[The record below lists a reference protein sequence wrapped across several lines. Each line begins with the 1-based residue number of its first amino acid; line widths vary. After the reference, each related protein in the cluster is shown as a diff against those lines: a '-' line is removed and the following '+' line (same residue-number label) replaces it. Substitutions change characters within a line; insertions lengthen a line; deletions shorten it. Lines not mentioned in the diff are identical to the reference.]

1 LFKISPTFWKD
12 VEDPTKTEYVIYGD
26 SIAENEEVLV
36 GIKSQNYQIGLIP
49 FNKLWDELSKI
60 IPTTIQNN
68 KEYLYI
74 NDELKV
80 VTYLDNSDDFDL
92 ICPSYLMRHN
102 ISKNIC
108 QLGFTNHQSIKL
120 TYDHSLLAYDSGK
133 KEMVPKSPEDSKY
146 ITVINNQIEFN
157 INNLDLYEYLKGLW
171 MANGSVND
179 KYYLIISM
187 GEKFHF
193 LKWLESNINFK
204 GKIYNKDSDYDF
216 VINDPILKNS
226 LNGVLNKIATQKTI
240 PLNWINNIYS
250 SSFEKFFSFIL
261 GYWTGDGS
269 YTSNV
274 ISFSSSSF
282 GLLDQIR
289 RIFINFGIYSHIK
302 IDINGR
308 KYNGKIAGDMYILS
322 LISFNINLL
331 KSFDFFKQFKN
342 LNKEFKLTGNGYGN
356 NLQTKTGV
364 IRNPKRFV
372 KNNIKPINIKSKTD
386 IFYSGYVYDFSVPKT
401 ENFIVNGFVVHNTD
415 SIHIHSPNEIYTS
428 SKEATDKAE
437 LLANEINGVITNLLN
452 NHLLVKMNVN
462 RDYNK
467 TFFKTESVISK
478 MILLEAK
485 KNYAYLEISKKGK
498 IHEAPKVKY
507 VGIPVVRSDYSKFT
521 QDFIKFLVEKIAFNS
536 EIYGQNISDIIISV
550 INNKKQELDNKLK
563 NFDYKYIA
571 TPGRWKVSN
580 SYSSTP
586 FTVIGM
592 QLYNTVTNTETFRP
606 GLNGLSFPIKV
617 IDIEKFKES
626 IKPLKASKYFLKN
639 TPLSK
644 INYITLP
651 TNYEIDMVTK
661 IFDNCSI
668 KIDEDIVWD
677 KSFGTV
683 AKNIARVIREHFSN
697 NN

>member
-1 LFKISPTFWKD
+1 MFKISPTFWKD
-12 VEDPTKTEYVIYGD
+12 VEDPAKTEYVIYGD
-26 SIAENEEVLV
+26 
-36 GIKSQNYQIGLIP
+36 
-49 FNKLWDELSKI
+49 
-60 IPTTIQNN
+60 
-68 KEYLYI
+68 
-74 NDELKV
+74 
-80 VTYLDNSDDFDL
+80 
-92 ICPSYLMRHN
+92 
-102 ISKNIC
+102 
-108 QLGFTNHQSIKL
+108 
-120 TYDHSLLAYDSGK
+120 
-133 KEMVPKSPEDSKY
+133 
-146 ITVINNQIEFN
+146 
-157 INNLDLYEYLKGLW
+157 
-171 MANGSVND
+171 
-179 KYYLIISM
+179 
-187 GEKFHF
+187 
-193 LKWLESNINFK
+193 
-204 GKIYNKDSDYDF
+204 
-216 VINDPILKNS
+216 
-226 LNGVLNKIATQKTI
+226 
-240 PLNWINNIYS
+240 
-250 SSFEKFFSFIL
+250 
-261 GYWTGDGS
+261 
-269 YTSNV
+269 
-274 ISFSSSSF
+274 
-282 GLLDQIR
+282 
-289 RIFINFGIYSHIK
+289 
-302 IDINGR
+302 
-308 KYNGKIAGDMYILS
+308 
-322 LISFNINLL
+322 
-331 KSFDFFKQFKN
+331 
-342 LNKEFKLTGNGYGN
+342 
-356 NLQTKTGV
+356 
-364 IRNPKRFV
+364 
-372 KNNIKPINIKSKTD
+372 
-386 IFYSGYVYDFSVPKT
+386 
-401 ENFIVNGFVVHNTD
+401 TD

-498 IHEAPKVKY
+498 IHESPKVKY

-550 INNKKQELDNKLK
+550 INDKKQELENKLK

-639 TPLSK
+639 VPLSK

-651 TNYEIDMVTK
+651 TNYEIDIVTK
-661 IFDNCSI
+661 IFNNCSI

-683 AKNIARVIREHFSN
+683 AKNIARVINNHFSN
-697 NN
+697 RS

>member
-1 LFKISPTFWKD
+1 MFKISPTFWKD
-12 VEDPTKTEYVIYGD
+12 VEDPNKTEYVIYGD
-26 SIAENEEVLV
+26 SIAENEKVLI
-36 GIKSQNYQIGLIP
+36 GFKNCNNYELKLIS
-49 FNKLWDELSKI
+49 FKETWNILSKQI
-60 IPTTIQNN
+60 EPVFKND

-74 NDELKV
+74 KNEVKV
-80 VTYLDNSDDFDL
+80 ATFSDKTDRYKAVFPLYLV
-92 ICPSYLMRHN
+92 RHH
-102 ISKNIC
+102 IKKNIC
-108 QLGFTNHQSIKL
+108 KLNFENYSSISV
-120 TYDHSLLAYDSGK
+120 THDHSLLTID
-133 KEMVPKSPEDSKY
+133 EDDA
-146 ITVINNQIEFN
+146 F
-157 INNLDLYEYLKGLW
+157 
-171 MANGSVND
+171 
-179 KYYLIISM
+179 
-187 GEKFHF
+187 
-193 LKWLESNINFK
+193 
-204 GKIYNKDSDYDF
+204 
-216 VINDPILKNS
+216 
-226 LNGVLNKIATQKTI
+226 
-240 PLNWINNIYS
+240 
-250 SSFEKFFSFIL
+250 
-261 GYWTGDGS
+261 GD
-269 YTSNV
+269 
-274 ISFSSSSF
+274 
-282 GLLDQIR
+282 R
-289 RIFINFGIYSHIK
+289 
-302 IDINGR
+302 
-308 KYNGKIAGDMYILS
+308 
-322 LISFNINLL
+322 LISVKPKNADYVAIVNNYYTNLIPIYKLKHNIDNWR
-331 KSFDFFKQFKN
+331 N
-342 LNKEFKLTGNGYGN
+342 TLTNVA
-356 NLQTKTGV
+356 L
-364 IRNPKRFV
+364 
-372 KNNIKPINIKSKTD
+372 INIKSKTD

-478 MILLEAK
+478 MILLGAK

-498 IHEAPKVKY
+498 IHESPKVKY

-550 INNKKQELDNKLK
+550 INDKKQELENKLK

-639 TPLSK
+639 VPLSK

-651 TNYEIDMVTK
+651 TNYEIDIVTK
-661 IFDNCSI
+661 IFNNCSI

-683 AKNIARVIREHFSN
+683 AKNIARVINNHFSN
-697 NN
+697 RS